1 VNIEFPTS
9 AVDGPLPIPPVHGLV
24 PAAASDAAGV
34 RIVVDTTLG
43 PVDDATVGQ
52 DGSLEPGLYRKA
64 DGSIWLRF
72 PATVDPHGQVPDEQ
86 VWVPEQAGRERWLNG
101 VAVYPYPQDTP
112 DVWDACAASPVAKS
126 FGSNATPPE
135 FNTMTVVQAI
145 TCTSQQVPD
154 DAAFRARAVV
164 AIAAKESFAVAREFM
179 SGATL
184 TSQPYLADGMG
195 TFPNGNVAT
204 RPNHALQILEAEIG
218 LTGSLGVIHCSP
230 MMATALLGTGFVIQD
245 KTGVIRTING
255 NVVIPDGGYIGVS
268 TPVGHP
274 APGATEEW
282 AYATGPIDLRRS
294 EIFTTPDTRAEALDR
309 GTPHSATTG
318 RSNTFT
324 YRAERYYVASW
335 DVVLQAAVLTDRC
348 GSACNTGS

>member
-1 VNIEFPTS
+1 MNTNFPTW

-43 PVDDATVGQ
+43 PVDDSTLGQ
-52 DGSLEPGLYRKA
+52 DGSLEPGLYRKD
-64 DGSIWLRF
+64 DGSIWLRV
-72 PATVDPHGQVPDEQ
+72 PGSPDEQ
-86 VWVPEQAGRERWLNG
+86 VWVPELAGRERWLNG
-101 VAVYPYPQDTP
+101 VAVYPYPEEAP
-112 DVWDACAASPVAKS
+112 SVWDACAAPPVEKS
-126 FGSNATPPE
+126 FGTNAVPPE

-154 DAAFRARAVV
+154 EAAFRARAVV
-164 AIAAKESFAVAREFM
+164 AITARESFAVAREFM
-179 SGATL
+179 SGANL
-184 TSQPYLADGMG
+184 PSQPYLADGMG
-195 TFPNGNVAT
+195 TFPNGNVST

-230 MMATALLGTGFVIQD
+230 MMATALLGSGFVIQD
-245 KTGVIRTING
+245 KTGVIRSING

-274 APGATEEW
+274 APGPTEEW
-282 AYATGPIDLRRS
+282 AYATGPVDLRRS
-294 EIFTTPDTRAEALDR
+294 DIFTTPDNRTEALDR
-309 GTPHSATTG
+309 GTPHSATNG
-318 RSNTFT
+318 RPNTFT

-335 DVVLQAAVLTDRC
+335 DVVLQAAVLCDRC
-348 GSACNTGS
+348 EVNCNVGS

>member
-1 VNIEFPTS
+1 MNANFPTWR
-9 AVDGPLPIPPVHGLV
+9 VDGPLPIPPVHGLV

-34 RIVVDTTLG
+34 RIVVDTTIG
-43 PVDDATVGQ
+43 PVDDSTIGQ

-64 DGSIWLRF
+64 DGSIWLRV
-72 PATVDPHGQVPDEQ
+72 PSAPDEQ
-86 VWVPEQAGRERWLNG
+86 VYVPDLAGRERWLNG
-101 VAVYPYPQDTP
+101 VAVYPYPEDAP
-112 DVWDACAASPVAKS
+112 SVWDACAAHPVQKS

-135 FNTMTVVQAI
+135 FNTLTVVQSI

-154 DAAFRARAVV
+154 EAAFRARAVV

-184 TSQPYLADGMG
+184 SSQPYLADGMG

-204 RPNHALQILEAEIG
+204 RPNHALQILEAAIG

-255 NVVIPDGGYIGVS
+255 NVVIPDGGYVGVS

-274 APGATEEW
+274 TPGPTEEW
-282 AYATGPIDLRRS
+282 AYATGPVDLRRS
-294 EIFTTPDTRAEALDR
+294 DIFTTPDTRTEALDR
-309 GTPHSATTG
+309 GTSSGATNG
-318 RSNTFT
+318 RPNTFT
-324 YRAERYYVASW
+324 YRAERYYSAVW
-335 DVVLQAAVLTDRC
+335 DVVLQAAVLVDRC
-348 GSACNTGS
+348 STDCNTGS